1 MATYRVPLLYHLT
14 IHVLYRPASESTI
27 CRGAHGVGEPGAWK
41 SQVGWWACFISNKRL
56 DTHLAASP
64 LTGVEVRSRLLY
76 SPAAGHTTSIA
87 SWSPSSVSPSLS
99 PLTSSPARP
108 EPPTCHPRAP
118 TTDGA
123 TAHDALAAARRHA
136 HPARPS
142 SSLPA
147 AETKGRYRLIPLHVE
162 CKNQLAVPAHLGLS
176 RTQA

>member
-14 IHVLYRPASESTI
+14 IHVLYRPVPQNLLYLPWGSWHW
-27 CRGAHGVGEPGAWK
+27 RAW
-41 SQVGWWACFISNKRL
+41 SLEAGWWACFISNKRI
-56 DTHLAASP
+56 DTHLASSP